1 MPGTVLYFLMLIPGI
16 WFRGTFPGAQRPCGA
31 MCTLEDVCELRD
43 NSSPLWR
50 PQTTGLHW
58 QVCLRWWSQLPASL
72 PSKLQPP
79 TARITSP
86 RPGDLTA
93 FQLKEWTG
101 SCMIRILQTKK
112 MNWRGTSRQENF
124 ISFWSPSPGKQVPP
138 WHLNPSCLLDNSGLW
153 NCKLGRTSEP
163 SRPSQVLVGQTADHH
178 LCLIQQVLLTP

>member
-50 PQTTGLHW
+50 PKTTGLHW

-112 MNWRGTSRQENF
+112 WTEGVQVGRK
-124 ISFWSPSPGKQVPP
+124 ISHPFD
-138 WHLNPSCLLDNSGLW
+138 H
-153 NCKLGRTSEP
+153 
-163 SRPSQVLVGQTADHH
+163 QVLENRSLPGIWIPAVS
-178 LCLIQQVLLTP
+178 